1 MASRALTGAWI
12 ETAVWCDQVGDR
24 VAPSR
29 ARGLKQSRIDDK
41 AKEFDVAP
49 SRARGLKQQRI
60 PRKLE
65 LNTGEWIEQVKYSQA
80 MDVRRQI
87 RRGSALLGRA

>member
-1 MASRALTGAWI
+1 MQALRLL
-12 ETAVWCDQVGDR
+12 VGHW

-29 ARGLKQSRIDDK
+29 ARGLK
-41 AKEFDVAP
+41 
-49 SRARGLKQQRI
+49 LQRI

-80 MDVRRQI
+80 MDVRRQS
-87 RRGSALLGRA
+87 RRSSALLGRA